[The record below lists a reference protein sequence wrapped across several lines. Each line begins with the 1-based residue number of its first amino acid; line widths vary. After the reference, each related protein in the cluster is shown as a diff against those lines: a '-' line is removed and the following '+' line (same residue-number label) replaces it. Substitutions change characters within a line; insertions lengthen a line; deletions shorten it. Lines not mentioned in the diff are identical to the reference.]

1 MLATALD
8 VSDRTNIHLS
18 ALDGISDQRRNDS
31 EDEHDWCPVETNKMS
46 VKTQNQK
53 KGAGNVPLS
62 SDWCGVRP
70 ERPEE
75 DLKRITNCNCV
86 DGDAPASKAPAT
98 SRK

>member
-1 MLATALD
+1 MFATALD

-53 KGAGNVPLS
+53 KALAMYLS
-62 SDWCGVRP
+62 AVTGVAFGQK
-70 ERPEE
+70 
-75 DLKRITNCNCV
+75 DQKKT
-86 DGDAPASKAPAT
+86 
-98 SRK
+98 